1 MNIMN
6 NNVLFDREKLKR
18 DIRYKRLME
27 TQISMDVC
35 ANEIG
40 ISKPTLSRIE
50 KGNTPDLLT
59 FLKVVKWLQ
68 KDINEYVKL

>member
-1 MNIMN
+1 MN